1 MHTSFFL
8 DKSLKNCTNVI
19 NLRDRLKLQITVTQW
34 RIKNVIS
41 VLSSNFGVW
50 TFTHNGIG
58 HENEHML
65 HLETA
70 KL

>member
-1 MHTSFFL
+1 M
-8 DKSLKNCTNVI
+8 I

-34 RIKNVIS
+34 GIKNVIS

-50 TFTHNGIG
+50 TFTHTGIG

>member
-1 MHTSFFL
+1 M
-8 DKSLKNCTNVI
+8 I

-34 RIKNVIS
+34 RIKNVIP
-41 VLSSNFGVW
+41 VLSSTFGVW